1 MQTVGIICEYNPLHL
16 GHKKQLDAI
25 RARYGADCAIVCV
38 MSGHFVQRGH
48 PAIVDKML
56 RAQAAVSSGADLV
69 LELPVTA
76 ALSSAEGFAAGGV
89 AILSKICDALCFG
102 AETAD
107 PAALMATAKTLLSAD
122 FSPAL
127 RKYLDDGL
135 SFPAARQAALQ
146 EMGLDGSILQSPNN
160 ILAVE
165 YCKAILAQG
174 SGMEIFPIA
183 RRGGYHD
190 EQPDDTEPSATAV
203 RALMEA
209 GQSWQQYVPAQVR
222 DCFAGADVHTLQH
235 GETAM
240 LYRLRT
246 MTDED
251 FEALPYG
258 SEGLWR
264 KFMHACRGKA
274 TLEDILTATKSKRY
288 TRTRLDRMAMC
299 AFLGLTAEDL
309 ASPLPYS
316 RVLAFND
323 RGRAILNR
331 VKESGFFPNIGED
344 TGHPYQAIEHR
355 CGDLYGLFA
364 AENAAPG
371 QEGNYRVYYSC
382 AQKAEKCPHSEK

>member
-38 MSGHFVQRGH
+38 MSGHFVQRGY
-48 PAIVDKML
+48 PAIMDKML
-56 RAQAAVSSGADLV
+56 RAKAAVESGADLV

-89 AILSKICDALCFG
+89 EILSKLCDVLCFG

-107 PAALMATAKTLLSAD
+107 AAALIDTAKALLQPA

-127 RKYLDDGL
+127 RRHLDTGL
-135 SFPAARQAALQ
+135 SFPAARQAALW

-165 YCKAILAQG
+165 YCKAILTQG

-183 RRGGYHD
+183 RRGSYHD
-190 EQPDDTEPSATAV
+190 LKADDAEPSATAV
-203 RALMEA
+203 RSLMEA
-209 GQSWQQYVPAQVR
+209 GQSWQQYVPAQAR
-222 DCFAGADVHTLQH
+222 DIFAGADMHTLHH
-235 GETAM
+235 GEKAM

-246 MTDED
+246 MKDGE

-264 KFMHACRGKA
+264 KFMHACRSQA
-274 TLEDILTATKSKRY
+274 TLEGILTATKSKRY

-299 AFLGLTAEDL
+299 AFLGLTAADL
-309 ASPLPYS
+309 AAPLPYS

-323 RGRAILNR
+323 RGRKVLNR
-331 VKESGFFPNIGED
+331 VKDTGFFPNIGEN

-355 CGDLYGLFA
+355 CGELYGLFA
-364 AENAAPG
+364 PKPTAPG
-371 QEGNYRVYYSC
+371 REKAYRVCYF
-382 AQKAEKCPHSEK
+382 CPQDAK